1 MRGGA
6 ERLIV
11 RIDPPRGGWTRVTLE
26 CGTRSYQFDSSCV
39 PHDSIGDLVAGLLR
53 VVRAEGTC
61 SVTWNEEPV
70 AHVLDIT
77 RARDVVTLQLS
88 TRSGSPRTFNFQGSV
103 HSAVRP
109 FWHALRNLQGDQTA
123 EEYLREWRHPFPQ
136 PGIDLL
142 SELVRN

>member
-26 CGTRSYQFDSSCV
+26 CGTRSYEFDSSCV

-61 SVTWNEEPV
+61 SGPGTEEPF
-70 AHVLDIT
+70 ALVLDCT
-77 RARDVVTLQLS
+77 GRGDAATEHAERLTAHLQLS
-88 TRSGSPRTFNFQGSV
+88 GLG
-103 HSAVRP
+103 A
-109 FWHALRNLQGDQTA
+109 
-123 EEYLREWRHPFPQ
+123 
-136 PGIDLL
+136 
-142 SELVRN
+142 